1 MPTAPIPILLVDDQ
15 PLMAAAMRRLLAAA
29 PEFAMHYCQDPCRA
43 VGEVEAASP
52 AAVIVDMVMP
62 GVGGLEV
69 IRRLRDNP
77 ATATLPV
84 VMMSSIDDPYT
95 KAEALDAGADDYL
108 IKLPDAQELV
118 ARLRALLRRARW
130 ASAVTAPPA

>member
-1 MPTAPIPILLVDDQ
+1 MSTAPIPVLLVDDQ
-15 PLMAAAMRRLLAAA
+15 PLMAAAMRRLFATA

-43 VGEVEAASP
+43 ASEAEAV
-52 AAVIVDMVMP
+52 AAVAVIVDMVMP
-62 GVGGLEV
+62 VVGGLELV
-69 IRRLRDNP
+69 RRLRDTP

-108 IKLPDAQELV
+108 VKLPDARELV

-130 ASAVTAPPA
+130 ATVTTPRA